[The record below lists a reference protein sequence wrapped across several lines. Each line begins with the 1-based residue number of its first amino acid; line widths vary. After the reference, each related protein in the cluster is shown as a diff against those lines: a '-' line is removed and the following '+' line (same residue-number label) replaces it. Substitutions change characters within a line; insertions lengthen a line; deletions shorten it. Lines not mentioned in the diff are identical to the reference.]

1 VHAYV
6 EIAAMTFFQKVD
18 IMPIF
23 GVQNSGL
30 IKLLSKSFLGRLEQS
45 KQYVSFNQGIVGVVR
60 PDEEGE

>member
-1 VHAYV
+1 M
-6 EIAAMTFFQKVD
+6 EIAAMNFFQKVE

-30 IKLLSKSFLGRLEQS
+30 IKLLSKSFLERLEQS